1 MFTEM
6 IATVV
11 EKAKDFD
18 SSLVRIKT
26 LNDQLITR
34 SEKLLCEMSC
44 LLEKV
49 KGKDVKKCS
58 ICFTRPVTQVFV
70 NCGHTVCV
78 ECAERCKNG
87 RARCFTC
94 RKPVLDVIR
103 VYF

>member
-1 MFTEM
+1 MFHEM
-6 IATVV
+6 LATVN
-11 EKAKDFD
+11 ERAKDFD

-26 LNDQLITR
+26 LNDQLISR
-34 SEKLLCEMSC
+34 SEKLLCELNS

-49 KGKDVKKCS
+49 QSKEPKKCS
-58 ICFTRPVTQVFV
+58 ICFTRPVSQVFV
-70 NCGHTVCV
+70 SCGHTVCID
-78 ECAERCKNG
+78 CAQRCKNG